1 MSELQDIAVQINTCE
16 DCQLSRNRTCAVPGE
31 GSETADLMFIG
42 EAPGFRE
49 DQQGRPFI
57 GPAGQLLEQLLG
69 QVGMQRKDVYIT
81 NMVKCR
87 PTDNRDPFPGEIQAC
102 SKYLDRQIELV
113 QPKVI
118 VTLGRHSL
126 GRFFP
131 KETISKA
138 RGRARNVGDVTV
150 FPVYHPAAALR
161 QQSLKDIL
169 EKDFQ
174 RLPELLR
181 QPPEPDSAG
190 QDDQQLSMF

>member
-1 MSELQDIAVQINTCE
+1 LSELEEISAQISACE
-16 DCQLSRNRTCAVPGE
+16 DCQLSRTRTYTVPGE
-31 GSETADLMFIG
+31 GSETADIMFIG

-69 QVGMQRKDVYIT
+69 QIGMQRKDVYIT

-102 SKYLDRQIELV
+102 SKYLDRQIEIV

-126 GRFFP
+126 ARFFP

-138 RGRARNVGDVTV
+138 RGRARNVGDITV

-161 QQSLKDIL
+161 QQSLKGIL
-169 EKDFQ
+169 EKDFE
-174 RLPELLR
+174 RLPELLHK
-181 QPPEPDSAG
+181 PPAPESQE
-190 QDDQQLSMF
+190 QDEQQLSMF